1 MFTKVLLTG
10 STYNLTCVAVPELL
24 NLFLRH
30 QRCSPNNAAAPQQPA
45 ASKKAAEQR
54 PAFGGKKKGKCAFPL
69 VKVAQ
74 VKYVGP
80 HQVEVTEAPMPG
92 AEEGFVRGKLFNVDK
107 WIENHQRKVTFHV
120 TFVDN
125 SDATSGA
132 HEAPPFRA
140 NLSSFEYTQMLD
152 LEHWQRGY
160 VSATTLQGVLEK
172 GIGTRQHVVLVSLE
186 KQKACTAKVLG
197 PTKTMCVGNFP
208 IQVVDF
214 ELLTPAKGTVLPS
227 PPDQA
232 ESTEEE
238 KFHHT
243 LVMNPSGR
251 HVNFRDG
258 FCNIAIQPGNDQN
271 PTGLKDT
278 VPFGWHVRDGAATT
292 GTQQPEE
299 DRRFLQ
305 PIFDNLLGTIKLY

>member
-1 MFTKVLLTG
+1 MFTKVLPTG

-24 NLFLRH
+24 NVFLRH
-30 QRCSPNNAAAPQQPA
+30 QRCSPNNAAASQQPA
-45 ASKKAAEQR
+45 AFKKAAEQR

-92 AEEGFVRGKLFNVDK
+92 AEEGFVRGKLFNVDE
-107 WIENHQRKVTFHV
+107 WLEGHSQKVTFNV
-120 TFVDN
+120 TFVDD

-132 HEAPPFRA
+132 RKAPPFRA
-140 NLSSFEYTQMLD
+140 NTTGFAYIQMLD

-186 KQKACTAKVLG
+186 KKQVCTATVLG
-197 PTKTMCVGNFP
+197 STKIMRVGGGFP

-214 ELLTPAKGTVLPS
+214 ELRTPAKGTVLPS

-232 ESTEEE
+232 ESTDVC

-251 HVNFRDG
+251 DVNFHDG
-258 FCNIAIQPGNDQN
+258 FCDIAIEPGNDEN
-271 PTGLKDT
+271 PTGLKGT
-278 VPFGWHVRDGAATT
+278 LPFGWHESDG
-292 GTQQPEE
+292 PEE
-299 DRRFLQ
+299 DRDFVKSL
-305 PIFDNLLGTIKLY
+305 FDDLRWPMELYVPAGN